1 MAAAPHPPPAFRLAE
16 QGGLAEQRGLAGQ
29 RALVTGGGSGI
40 GLAVARALSAA
51 GATVT
56 VLGRR
61 EAPLHAAVAS
71 GAAVDWRVADVTG
84 TLPDLPAADIVVN
97 AAGAAESA
105 PFLHSDAALWQ
116 RMLAVNLLGAAAV
129 IRAVLPGMLAARH
142 GRIVNIASTAAL
154 KGYPYVAAYAAA
166 KHGLLGLTRAL
177 ALEVAGRGVTVNCVC
192 PGFTDTA
199 LVAGSID
206 RIMAK
211 TGRTAAEARAELTRH
226 NPQGRLVQPSEVAEA
241 VVFLCTA
248 AAVNGA
254 AIPVAGGEV

>member
-1 MAAAPHPPPAFRLAE
+1 MDAALPAAPPAAALPLD
-16 QGGLAEQRGLAGQ
+16 GQ

-40 GLAVARALSAA
+40 GLACARALSGA
-51 GATVT
+51 GAAVT

-61 EAPLHAAVAS
+61 DAPLRAAVAK
-71 GAAVDWRVADVTG
+71 GAAQGWLVADVAG
-84 TLPDLPAADIVVN
+84 EMPPLPGCDLLIH

-105 PFLHSDAALWQ
+105 PFLKTDAALWG

-129 IRAVLPGMLAARH
+129 MRAVLPGMLAAGH
-142 GRIVNIASTAAL
+142 GRIIAVASTAAL

-166 KHGLLGLTRAL
+166 KHGLLGLVRSL
-177 ALEVAGRGVTVNCVC
+177 ALEVAGRGVTVNAVC
-192 PGFTDTA
+192 PGFTETEIA
-199 LVAGSID
+199 AESIA

-211 TGRTAAEARAELTRH
+211 TGRDEAEARAELTRH
-226 NPQGRLVQPSEVAEA
+226 NPQERLVRPEEVAA
-241 VVFLCTA
+241 AALFLCLPGA